1 MRGTGTEC
9 WDGCR
14 NVKRI
19 SCWSPIMLESYNWEI
34 GKEGN
39 EAVVEIEEMGKEA
52 RVPVNPVLLQG
63 HPA

>member
-1 MRGTGTEC
+1 
-9 WDGCR
+9 
-14 NVKRI
+14 
-19 SCWSPIMLESYNWEI
+19 MLESYNWEI